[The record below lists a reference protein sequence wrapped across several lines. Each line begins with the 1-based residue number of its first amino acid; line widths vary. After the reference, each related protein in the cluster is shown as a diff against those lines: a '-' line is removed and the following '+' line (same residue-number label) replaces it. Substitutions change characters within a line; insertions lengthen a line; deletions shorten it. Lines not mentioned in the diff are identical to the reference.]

1 MIDSDS
7 LYHRLFSHPL
17 MVEGLVR
24 EFVPEAMAAG
34 IDFGRME
41 MVPAKFHARRGK
53 RRDGDVIWRLPTRDG
68 TDIYLYILLE
78 FQSKIDRW
86 MPVRMQVYVGL
97 LWQQIIREHKL
108 KSQDCLPPV
117 LPIVLYNGDQPWNA
131 PTDTT
136 HLIALPKESSLWH
149 WQPKVRYYLLDESA
163 FPKGELARLESLAA
177 LLFRLEHCRE
187 PAELVG
193 LIDEVVAWF
202 RRHPDYDT
210 LQYLFTEVVQQ
221 AAVGLKDQGAVVA
234 IPEDMLEVRTML
246 ATRMQD
252 WTRKIKADS
261 LAEGE
266 TKGKAETLRRQLR
279 RKFNTIPS
287 SVEARI
293 QPANGDQLDE
303 WLDRFVDAKSLTD
316 IFGPDLPH

>member
-1 MIDSDS
+1 MIDPDS

-34 IDFGRME
+34 IDFARME

-53 RRDGDVIWRLPTRDG
+53 RREGDVIWRLPTRDG

-131 PTDTT
+131 PIDTT
-136 HLIALPKESSLWH
+136 HLIALPTESSLWH
-149 WQPKVRYYLLDESA
+149 WQPKVRYYLLDEGA
-163 FPKGELARLESLAA
+163 FPRDELARRESLAA
-177 LLFRLEHCRE
+177 LLFRLEHCHE
-187 PAELVG
+187 PAELLG

-210 LQYLFTEVVQQ
+210 LQHLFTEVVQQ
-221 AAVGLKDQGAVVA
+221 ATVGLKDQGAVVA

-252 WTRKIKADS
+252 WTRKMKADS
-261 LAEGE
+261 KAEGLAE
-266 TKGKAETLRRQLR
+266 GKAETLLRQLGR
-279 RKFNTIPS
+279 RFRTLPPG
-287 SVEARI
+287 VETRVREADG
-293 QPANGDQLDE
+293 AQLDD
-303 WLDRFVDAKSLTD
+303 WLDRFVDAKSLAD
-316 IFGPDLPH
+316 IFTDLAH